1 MYKIPVNLNGFIL
14 DAEPASGRRSKP
26 KFIQFITPL
35 DSVPAQEVK
44 PQVRFFTIQIK
55 TIKTIT
61 KKT

>member
-1 MYKIPVNLNGFIL
+1 MNHYKVPAKLIGFIS

-44 PQVRFFTIQIK
+44 PQVRFFTIQK
-55 TIKTIT
+55 
-61 KKT
+61 

>member
-1 MYKIPVNLNGFIL
+1 MDHYKVPAKLIGFIS

-55 TIKTIT
+55 NNKN
-61 KKT
+61 